1 MKFFLC
7 IICKEQSKI
16 KINVL
21 NYCDACFI
29 KQFENKIYK
38 NIRNLPYQ
46 SKILIFV
53 KNKYDL
59 ILLNV
64 LNKMKNKKNYFF
76 EIFSTFTFNNLKI
89 EDVTSVLKINK
100 NHNINEYIF
109 KMETKR
115 ILACDDLNCLDLIN
129 IAIEKSLNV
138 IMYTK
143 TIEEICNDVFKNV
156 LDGKPLNDINVKKIN
171 ISENVLFINMFDGI
185 RNKEIQYYMY
195 LYKELLN
202 ISNGIIKNDKT
213 DKKQRAI
220 DNFIF
225 EIDKN
230 NTLAFFNIINTIRKL

>member
-1 MKFFLC
+1 
-7 IICKEQSKI
+7 
-16 KINVL
+16 
-21 NYCDACFI
+21 
-29 KQFENKIYK
+29 
-38 NIRNLPYQ
+38 
-46 SKILIFV
+46 
-53 KNKYDL
+53 
-59 ILLNV
+59 
-64 LNKMKNKKNYFF
+64 
-76 EIFSTFTFNNLKI
+76 
-89 EDVTSVLKINK
+89 
-100 NHNINEYIF
+100 
-109 KMETKR
+109 METKR

-129 IAIEKSLNV
+129 IVIEKSLNV